1 MGNKN
6 KSGISGGN
14 GLVEGHCESGPVYE
28 PLEIRE
34 FDMNN
39 PDEDPL
45 NDFLK
50 DKEAMIRGCGDSGLN
65 SSYSFGGFQ
74 SNHKLSRVGSNVR
87 DDRDKNCEELGMG
100 VAGGDGVIGGGFM
113 VGQPKSFTIQNPKK
127 NDCQPEN
134 ANSQSPGPKIFS
146 QSFNYGLPYEMPTTA
161 QNLGRS
167 FVNKRKNKPLKIETI
182 EQAFFKSSNDLFGS
196 KNDIGKSPFN
206 VLTVNSEDHKF
217 QTSYES
223 KVDPETKPGSDK
235 NLPKGGSIFVAK
247 RENYILI
254 RFLIESG
261 IGLPANEKKHYWVDC
276 KEANPGMGL
285 NN

>member
-1 MGNKN
+1 
-6 KSGISGGN
+6 
-14 GLVEGHCESGPVYE
+14 
-28 PLEIRE
+28 LEIRE

-50 DKEAMIRGCGDSGLN
+50 DKEALIRGYGESVGN

-74 SNHKLSRVGSNVR
+74 SSHKLSRVGSNVR
-87 DDRDKNCEELGMG
+87 DDRDKNCEELGIG
-100 VAGGDGVIGGGFM
+100 VGGFV
-113 VGQPKSFTIQNPKK
+113 VGQPKSFTVQNQKK
-127 NDCQPEN
+127 NDCQPGN
-134 ANSQSPGPKIFS
+134 ANSQSPGQKIFS
-146 QSFNYGLPYEMPTTA
+146 QSFNYGLPYEMPTAA

-167 FVNKRKNKPLKIETI
+167 FVNKRKNKPLKIDTI

-217 QTSYES
+217 QTSYEN

-235 NLPKGGSIFVAK
+235 NLPKVGGIFKAK
-247 RENYILI
+247 RENYI
-254 RFLIESG
+254 
-261 IGLPANEKKHYWVDC
+261 
-276 KEANPGMGL
+276 
-285 NN
+285 